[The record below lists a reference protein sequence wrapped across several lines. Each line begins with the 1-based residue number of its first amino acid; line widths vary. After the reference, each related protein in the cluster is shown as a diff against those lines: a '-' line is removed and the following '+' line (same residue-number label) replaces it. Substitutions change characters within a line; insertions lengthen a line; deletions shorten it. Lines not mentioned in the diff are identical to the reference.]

1 MGSVSAVEFVNYVP
15 SIVVSENLTSY
26 AAVDARI
33 ATDPDGIAKFIVY
46 LNVAKPERTYA
57 VNLTDKTKQ
66 ELYKL
71 DIDLLQSATN
81 VGYPSRKWW

>member
-1 MGSVSAVEFVNYVP
+1 MY
-15 SIVVSENLTSY
+15 T
-26 AAVDARI
+26 
-33 ATDPDGIAKFIVY
+33 Y

-71 DIDLLQSATN
+71 DIDLLQSAQRRL
-81 VGYPSRKWW
+81 PCSRKWW